1 MNSPLEVNTSYFQGP
16 INLLIEL
23 IKKEDMEIGRV
34 ILAELTEWFLEEW
47 EHQTKSITT
56 GIEFLDNA
64 SSLIWL
70 KSVLLLPQQEN
81 TEEEA
86 EAKPELDVHRERAYR
101 QFVDLCELLKQRQ
114 LWRSQIF
121 TRPVP
126 QFADDDY
133 VLDAGLF
140 DLVAAFQQILTNRVE
155 EPSTKEII
163 VDELTVQDRIKDIAK
178 ALSGRRYVH
187 FSSVFGEHAS
197 RQELIVT
204 FLAVLELI
212 KTGKIFARQPKLFG
226 DIRLYANG
234 KAGIN

>member
-1 MNSPLEVNTSYFQGP
+1 MDSPLEVNTSYFQGP
-16 INLLIEL
+16 LNLLIEL
-23 IKKEDMEIGRV
+23 IKREDMEIGRV
-34 ILAELTEWFLEEW
+34 ILAELTGWFLEEW
-47 EHQTKSITT
+47 ERQAKSITT
-56 GIEFLDNA
+56 GIEFLDSA

-86 EAKPELDVHRERAYR
+86 EAKPELERSRERAYR

-121 TRPVP
+121 TRPAP

-140 DLVAAFQQILTNRVE
+140 DLVAAFQQVLANRVE
-155 EPSTKEII
+155 EPSPKEII
-163 VDELTVQDRIKDIAK
+163 VDELTVHDRIKHIVK
-178 ALSGRRYVH
+178 TLSGRRYVY
-187 FSSVFGEHAS
+187 FSSVFGERAN

-212 KTGKIFARQPKLFG
+212 KIGKIFARQPKLFG

-234 KAGIN
+234 KTGIN